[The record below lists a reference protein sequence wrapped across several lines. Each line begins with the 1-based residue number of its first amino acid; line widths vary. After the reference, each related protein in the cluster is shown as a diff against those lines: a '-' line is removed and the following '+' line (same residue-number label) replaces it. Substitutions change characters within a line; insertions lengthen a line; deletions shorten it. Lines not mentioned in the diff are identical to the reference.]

1 MARHASNQ
9 NHFRLAGWLIA
20 LLVAIA
26 LVLALVLFLAFR
38 DDTDTTAAEQECV
51 TGDLALP
58 VAASDEKVGRSLI
71 DDYAAANPV
80 VRDYCVKP
88 EYVDDVKDAAVYI
101 APNTSVAHTVLEAAG
116 RTSAVSDP
124 EAVYGE
130 TVGVAGANE
139 VKLEDLKADTVRFPV
154 DEEPEA
160 SALVA
165 SKVAGNDND
174 AVKVLTEQRV
184 NNVAD
189 FNVANGYVAT
199 AEHSVPEGLKFTP
212 VGADIVYTA
221 IPLNQN
227 DAISEDQ
234 ARAGQD
240 FARTSAESFGG
251 SIDDQPVISD
261 LVWAA
266 ARPTGGDAL
275 GNEAQVAKEDT
286 DELPKQDDNITPENT
301 LFLLDTS
308 EAMAP
313 FLEPAADAIGTTA
326 LELGGA
332 GKQVGLWNY
341 SSPLNPGVVNGYR
354 QNLTVS
360 PDAESVNI
368 AVHRFLVG
376 GVPQTREALQAAAAD
391 YGSLDNPTR
400 IVLVTTGSA
409 DAGDDKAFAD
419 AFRQAAGDEVDV
431 TVVHVGEGANDA
443 AVEQVATKQFAA
455 PSADQIGPAIKQAA
469 GL

>member
-1 MARHASNQ
+1 MARHASNR
-9 NHFRLAGWLIA
+9 NNFRLAGWLIA

-26 LVLALVLFLAFR
+26 LVLALVLFLALR
-38 DDTDTTAAEQECV
+38 DDTDTTAAEPECV
-51 TGDLALP
+51 AGDLALP

-101 APNTSVAHTVLEAAG
+101 APNTSVAHTVLQAAG
-116 RTSAVSDP
+116 RTPAVSDP

-139 VKLEDLKADTVRFPV
+139 VKLEDLKADAVRFPV

-184 NNVAD
+184 KNAAD
-189 FNVANGYVAT
+189 FNAADGYVAT

-240 FARTSAESFGG
+240 FARASAESFDG

-266 ARPTGGDAL
+266 ARPTGGNAL
-275 GNEAQVAKEDT
+275 GNEAEAAK
-286 DELPKQDDNITPENT
+286 DEPAQPASGDITPENT

-313 FLEPAADAIGTTA
+313 FLEPAADAIGATA

-391 YGSLDNPTR
+391 YGTLDNPTR

-419 AFRQAAGDEVDV
+419 TFRQAAGDKVDV